1 MKLAKKNQDRLFEK
15 VFTAN
20 VVICDYVVV
29 VVWPRI
35 ETIVTSG
42 YSPQPEIKDMGN
54 VIYAHLCISTII
66 FVFVITV

>member
-29 VVWPRI
+29 VV
-35 ETIVTSG
+35 V
-42 YSPQPEIKDMGN
+42 
-54 VIYAHLCISTII
+54 
-66 FVFVITV
+66 